1 MKVGIISGS
10 HRINSQ
16 SIKIARWIETR
27 FNSLALTQR
36 VYTLE
41 LATANIPFWDEGMWN
56 GEEKWKSIW
65 SKHSIELSAC
75 DAFVIIAPE
84 YGGMVPPALKN
95 IFLLCSNQELA
106 HKPALIVGVSAGR
119 SGSYPIVELRMSGY
133 KNTRICYLPDH
144 MIIREAEKM
153 FLAEEPQCPV
163 ETDVRARLDYFLRVL
178 KEYAKAL
185 STVRASGVIDTKS
198 FPNGL

>member
-1 MKVGIISGS
+1 MKIGIISGS

-16 SIKIARWIETR
+16 SMRIACWIEKRLTA
-27 FNSLALTQR
+27 LALTQR
-36 VYTLE
+36 NYTLE
-41 LATANIPFWDEGMWN
+41 LATANIPLWDEGLWN
-56 GEEKWKSIW
+56 GDEKWKGIW
-65 SKHSIELSAC
+65 GKHSQELISC
-75 DAFVIIAPE
+75 DSFVFVAPE

-95 IFLLCSNQELA
+95 FFLLCSNQELA

-119 SGSYPIVELRMSGY
+119 SGSYPIVELRSSGY

-144 MIIREAEKM
+144 MIIRDAEKM
-153 FLAEEPQCPV
+153 FLNDEPRDNF
-163 ETDVRARLDYFLRVL
+163 EASDRARLDYFLRVL

-185 STVRASGVIDTKS
+185 STVRASGIIDVKN

>member
-95 IFLLCSNQELA
+95 IFLLCSNQDLA

-153 FLAEEPQCPV
+153 FLAEEPQSPV